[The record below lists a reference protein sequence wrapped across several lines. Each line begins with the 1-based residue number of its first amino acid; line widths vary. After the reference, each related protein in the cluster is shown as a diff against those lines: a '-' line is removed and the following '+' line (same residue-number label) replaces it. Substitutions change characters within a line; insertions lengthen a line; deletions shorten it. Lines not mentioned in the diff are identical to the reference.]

1 MQNTVCRCNTF
12 SRWNPGFRNKENLVA
27 TFPEILTWHIFFIL
41 ATDRSF
47 IEKPVFL
54 LKNTVF
60 GYLRIILHLHMA
72 VSNVACLVNNY
83 NGN

>member
-1 MQNTVCRCNTF
+1 MESRVSKQRKF
-12 SRWNPGFRNKENLVA
+12 SSNLSRNFDLA
-27 TFPEILTWHIFFIL
+27 YFFIL